1 MWKDLPEGHTLRN
14 ISDLMFQERDDPTWR
29 HVYLEQ
35 STHAELQK
43 TSGYFGIRMVRSLQI
58 RMKNWN
64 IYRPTYEYELSYCLR
79 NGQKWNVNWFNFC
92 WRLRFKRNYRKRG
105 KDLFEPFIF
114 NKHFYLYFFK
124 KACTISEFIL
134 GHCQTYR
141 ASHEWLTDKSTT
153 LPTSRNLT
161 GKMQRR
167 DVARPGYQSAHFFL
181 WEWYI

>member
-64 IYRPTYEYELSYCLR
+64 IYLNFHIAYEMVKNRSI
-79 NGQKWNVNWFNFC
+79 KWFKFC
-92 WRLRFKRNYRKRG
+92 WRLRFNGIIGNGG
-105 KDLFEPFIF
+105 KDLFEPVIF
-114 NKHFYLYFFK
+114 NKHFTDTFK
-124 KACTISEFIL
+124 KVCTISEFIL
-134 GHCQTYR
+134 GHCQSYR
-141 ASHEWLTDKSTT
+141 ASHEWLIDKSTT
-153 LPTSRNLT
+153 LPTSRNLP

-167 DVARPGYQSAHFFL
+167 DVALPGYQSAHFFL
-181 WEWYI
+181 WERYI

>member
-14 ISDLMFQERDDPTWR
+14 ISDLMFQEHDDRTWR

-79 NGQKWNVNWFNFC
+79 NGQKSIHKMIQILLETAFQ
-92 WRLRFKRNYRKRG
+92 RNYLGTPRFYCAKARPKRIKQG
-105 KDLFEPFIF
+105 QTNSP
-114 NKHFYLYFFK
+114 
-124 KACTISEFIL
+124 KARQL
-134 GHCQTYR
+134 WRMGPGALVPCQGR
-141 ASHEWLTDKSTT
+141 IRRNIWLPKGVRNSGDEWLF
-153 LPTSRNLT
+153 
-161 GKMQRR
+161 QI
-167 DVARPGYQSAHFFL
+167 VFL
-181 WEWYI
+181 FI

>member
-64 IYRPTYEYELSYCLR
+64 IPSNYEYELSYCLR
-79 NGQKWNVNWFNFC
+79 NGQKSIHKLIQFLLETAFQ
-92 WRLRFKRNYRKRG
+92 RNYRKRG
-105 KDLFEPFIF
+105 KDLFEPVIF
-114 NKHFYLYFFK
+114 NKHFTYTFK

-134 GHCQTYR
+134 GHCQSYR
-141 ASHEWLTDKSTT
+141 ASREWLIHKSTT
-153 LPTSRNLT
+153 YRQVQTYLENAKKRCCPT
-161 GKMQRR
+161 
-167 DVARPGYQSAHFFL
+167 
-181 WEWYI
+181 